1 MSATPRSISINDDV
15 IINTSEAAMLIRT
28 PEKSLIK
35 WRSTGEHN
43 IPFIK
48 IGRNVRY
55 RTKDLRDWI
64 DAHVQCGV
72 TGRKAPT
79 HIVRS

>member
-1 MSATPRSISINDDV
+1 MSATIRNISLDDN
-15 IINTSEAAMLIRT
+15 IIVDTSEASILIRT

-55 RTKDLRDWI
+55 RTKDLR
-64 DAHVQCGV
+64 V
-72 TGRKAPT
+72 TIPQLSYLKMLYPT
-79 HIVRS
+79 NLATHQK

>member
-1 MSATPRSISINDDV
+1 MAAITRNISLDDNIIVDTP
-15 IINTSEAAMLIRT
+15 EAALLIRT

-55 RTKDLRDWI
+55 RTKDLREWI
-64 DAHVQCGV
+64 EARIQG
-72 TGRKAPT
+72 GA
-79 HIVRS
+79 

>member
-1 MSATPRSISINDDV
+1 MSVKPHSISLDDNV
-15 IINTSEAAMLIRT
+15 IVNTSEAARLIRT

-43 IPFIK
+43 IPYIK

-55 RTKDLRDWI
+55 RTADLRKWI
-64 DAHVQCGV
+64 EAHVQGV
-72 TGRKAPT
+72 A
-79 HIVRS
+79 

>member
-1 MSATPRSISINDDV
+1 MSAKTRSISLDDN
-15 IINTSEAAMLIRT
+15 IIVDISDASILICT

-55 RTKDLRDWI
+55 RTKDLREWI
-64 DAHVQCGV
+64 EARVQGGIV
-72 TGRKAPT
+72 DSKAALR
-79 HIVRS
+79 VGA

>member
-1 MSATPRSISINDDV
+1 MSKAVISLNDDLIV
-15 IINTSEAAMLIRT
+15 NTQEAAQLIRT

-64 DAHVQCGV
+64 ESHVQG
-72 TGRKAPT
+72 GAR
-79 HIVRS
+79 

>member
-1 MSATPRSISINDDV
+1 MAKTRSISLDEN
-15 IINTSEAAMLIRT
+15 IIVDTSEASILICT

-55 RTKDLRDWI
+55 RTKDLREWI
-64 DAHVQCGV
+64 EKHVQGGV
-72 TGRKAPT
+72 A
-79 HIVRS
+79 

>member
-1 MSATPRSISINDDV
+1 MSAAPRNISLDDNIIVDTP
-15 IINTSEAAMLIRT
+15 EAAMLIHT

-64 DAHVQCGV
+64 DAHVQGGV
-72 TGRKAPT
+72 A
-79 HIVRS
+79 

>member
-1 MSATPRSISINDDV
+1 MPVRTRNISLDDN
-15 IINTSEAAMLIRT
+15 IIVDTSEAAILIHT

-55 RTKDLRDWI
+55 RTKDLTHLRDLY
-64 DAHVQCGV
+64 
-72 TGRKAPT
+72 
-79 HIVRS
+79 

>member
-1 MSATPRSISINDDV
+1 MPITPRTISLDDN
-15 IINTSEAAMLIRT
+15 IIVDTSEAAELICT

-43 IPFIK
+43 IPYIK

-55 RTKDLRDWI
+55 RTKDLRIWI
-64 DAHVQCGV
+64 EAHICG
-72 TGRKAPT
+72 GEK
-79 HIVRS
+79 

>member
-1 MSATPRSISINDDV
+1 MSKAISLNDDLIV
-15 IINTSEAAMLIRT
+15 NTQEAAQLIRT

-55 RTKDLRDWI
+55 RTTDLRKWI
-64 DAHVQCGV
+64 DAHTQGGAV
-72 TGRKAPT
+72 
-79 HIVRS
+79 

>member
-1 MSATPRSISINDDV
+1 MSAITRNISLDDN
-15 IINTSEAAMLIRT
+15 IIVDTAEAATLTCT

-55 RTKDLRDWI
+55 RTKDLREWI
-64 DAHVQCGV
+64 EARVQG
-72 TGRKAPT
+72 GEYKAAL
-79 HIVRS
+79 RAGA

>member
-1 MSATPRSISINDDV
+1 MATITRNISLDDNLIV
-15 IINTSEAAMLIRT
+15 DTSEAAILIHT

-55 RTKDLRDWI
+55 RTKDLRNWI
-64 DAHVQCGV
+64 EAHIQG
-72 TGRKAPT
+72 GAA
-79 HIVRS
+79 

>member
-1 MSATPRSISINDDV
+1 MSAITRNISLDDN
-15 IINTSEAAMLIRT
+15 IIVDTAEAATLICT

-55 RTKDLRDWI
+55 RTKDLREWI
-64 DAHVQCGV
+64 EARVQG
-72 TGRKAPT
+72 GEYKAAL
-79 HIVRS
+79 RAGA

>member
-1 MSATPRSISINDDV
+1 MSKAPLSLNDDLIV
-15 IINTSEAAMLIRT
+15 NTQEAAQLIRT

-55 RTKDLRDWI
+55 RTADLRKWI
-64 DAHVQCGV
+64 EAHVKGGAV
-72 TGRKAPT
+72 
-79 HIVRS
+79 

>member
-1 MSATPRSISINDDV
+1 MSAIPRNISLDDN
-15 IINTSEAAMLIRT
+15 IIVDTAEAATLICT

-55 RTKDLRDWI
+55 RTKDLREWI
-64 DAHVQCGV
+64 EARVQG
-72 TGRKAPT
+72 GEHKAAL
-79 HIVRS
+79 REGA